1 MSTRPLRRV
10 GIVGGSRI
18 PFCRQNTAYVDL
30 GNFGMSVKAVG
41 AVVERFGLAGV
52 ELGEVALGAVM
63 KHSSDWNLG
72 REVALSSG
80 LSPRTPGITMARA
93 CGTGLDTAIMIANKI
108 ATGQIESGIAGGSRH
123 HQRRADRVRA
133 QVRRAPAR
141 HGAREDASAQRL
153 AAWKGFRP
161 SASSSPAFPACP
173 SRAPARAWASTA
185 R

>member
-80 LSPRTPGITMARA
+80 LSPRTPGITMARS
-93 CGTGLDTAIMIANKI
+93 
-108 ATGQIESGIAGGSRH
+108 SGAYSTSTVG
-123 HQRRADRVRA
+123 
-133 QVRRAPAR
+133 
-141 HGAREDASAQRL
+141 
-153 AAWKGFRP
+153 
-161 SASSSPAFPACP
+161 
-173 SRAPARAWASTA
+173 ASTA
-185 R
+185 